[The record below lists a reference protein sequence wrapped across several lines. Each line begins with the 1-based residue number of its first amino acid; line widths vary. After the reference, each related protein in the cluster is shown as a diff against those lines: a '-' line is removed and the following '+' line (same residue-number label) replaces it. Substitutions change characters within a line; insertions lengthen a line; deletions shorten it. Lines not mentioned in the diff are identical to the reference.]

1 MNLLFFHL
9 MPYTELPETFRED
22 HLSIWVDID
31 SRLFDPG
38 RGGAM
43 YNDFLDELEEAA
55 ALGFDGVCI
64 NEHHSNGYGMMPSP
78 NLMASILAK
87 NTANAAICVMGN
99 SAALYDPPLRVAEEM
114 AMIDCISGGRLI
126 AGLPLGTPMDTC
138 FAYGQN
144 PSMLRDRYLEACE
157 LIKRAWTE
165 SQPFPFNG
173 RFYKHRYVNIWPR
186 PVQSPRPPIWVPGGG
201 APETWRMCGEQGYVY
216 AALSYFGYET
226 ARGVLHGYWE
236 EITRQGGERNPFQAG
251 YLQLVG
257 VAETRQEALYLYR
270 EPAEYFYD
278 KCLHTNPRF
287 AVPPGYATESAV
299 RFRAGQRNAGNPVA
313 QFTTTPTFEQILD
326 RGYVVLGSPDKV
338 AERLRGIAESLNVGQ
353 LMLLAHFGNM
363 DRELTRYNMRLLAE
377 RVAPQLRDL
386 FSDRWPDH
394 WWPPNA
400 RLAPEVGGTGPRGP
414 TVSA

>member
-1 MNLLFFHL
+1 
-9 MPYTELPETFRED
+9 
-22 HLSIWVDID
+22 
-31 SRLFDPG
+31 
-38 RGGAM
+38 
-43 YNDFLDELEEAA
+43 
-55 ALGFDGVCI
+55 
-64 NEHHSNGYGMMPSP
+64 
-78 NLMASILAK
+78 
-87 NTANAAICVMGN
+87 
-99 SAALYDPPLRVAEEM
+99 
-114 AMIDCISGGRLI
+114 
-126 AGLPLGTPMDTC
+126 MDTC

-157 LIKRAWTE
+157 LIKRAWSE

-201 APETWRMCGEQGYVY
+201 AAETWRMCGEQGYVY

-226 ARGVLHGYWE
+226 ARGVLYGYWE

-326 RGYVVLGSPDKV
+326 RGYVVLGSPDEV
-338 AERLRGIAESLNVGQ
+338 AECLRGIAESLNVGQ

-386 FSDRWPDH
+386 FSDRWPDR

-400 RLAPEVGGTGPRGP
+400 RLAPEVGATAPQGP